1 MNEVLKEFSEI
12 INEIKILQE
21 RKDQRISESKIKI
34 RFIDNSLLEATEIEV
49 FSIKKRK
56 YAYQWMNA
64 KFELITRWDNANHH
78 KHISTYPHH
87 KHIGAENNIVES
99 IDITLNDVLIEIRES
114 IKNT

>member
-1 MNEVLKEFSEI
+1 
-12 INEIKILQE
+12 
-21 RKDQRISESKIKI
+21 
-34 RFIDNSLLEATEIEV
+34 
-49 FSIKKRK
+49 
-56 YAYQWMNA
+56 MNA